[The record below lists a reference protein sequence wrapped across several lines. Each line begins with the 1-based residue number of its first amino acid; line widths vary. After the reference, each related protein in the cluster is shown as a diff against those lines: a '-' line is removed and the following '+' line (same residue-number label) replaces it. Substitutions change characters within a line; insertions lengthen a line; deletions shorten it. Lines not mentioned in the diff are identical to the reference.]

1 MKRCELCGKISLR
14 GRTVISV
21 IDGVDPKKIMIK
33 GKEYTEVKLC
43 KRCTDALLKMVIS
56 IEVMK

>member
-14 GRTVISV
+14 GRTVLSV
-21 IDGVDPKKIMIK
+21 IDGVDPKKIVIK

-43 KRCTDALLKMVIS
+43 KRCTDAILSIVINM
-56 IEVMK
+56 EVKE